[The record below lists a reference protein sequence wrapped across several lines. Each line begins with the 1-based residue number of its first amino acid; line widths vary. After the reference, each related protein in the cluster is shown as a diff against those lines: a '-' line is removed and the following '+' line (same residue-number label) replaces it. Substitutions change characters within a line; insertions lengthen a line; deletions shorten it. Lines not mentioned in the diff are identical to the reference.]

1 LIQLSTQKAEV
12 VTALMSI
19 LAVFQRLLLAYSRGI
34 NSPGFTAMGKLDK
47 KVLRAP
53 YWGAEGRAVG

>member
-1 LIQLSTQKAEV
+1 
-12 VTALMSI
+12 MSI

-53 YWGAEGRAVG
+53 YWGAEGRVVG